1 MAPLSFLKSSSS
13 SSSSSPANPAPSP
26 ARSSQAAR
34 NSSPSPE
41 PSSTS
46 RYNPARLLR
55 RKASLPHKTSSQA
68 IRTSSDLQPVPALV
82 HGSELENSEH
92 ETEGPQTASSAFF
105 SDIGDPPSN
114 GGNGVGL
121 GLGSGTYTSPQG
133 FGIVGE
139 DRRLGSSEDGPSRTF
154 GSPRSK
160 RDGGIWSSSG
170 GGGTVLMD
178 SIPDYPPTQSPNR
191 ATFLDNATATPTTPS
206 SRRIMDPAELL
217 MEDSSLNSMS
227 SPGPLRHLGRPA
239 TPPIPPLDHPFYPT
253 ALSPP
258 RRPMPKSP
266 RPSSRS
272 TPPLQPPQ
280 LVSSSSFSVFPPTDD
295 RPRHTSSPSLDS
307 KSISRTSSATQAS
320 TSASGASGSN
330 GNGLVVDLQDDP
342 EPDYGSRR
350 PTVTAEWLAR
360 KPSSSTSRLGRKN
373 STGAERISRAAAQTS
388 SSPIQK
394 RKTPQRIV
402 RPSSHQNHTGAEAGT
417 DSDSPGVSQE
427 SDAELGPGGTGVSAF
442 PGLVGRRR
450 SISARDG
457 YEVEVSCDDSQWP
470 GAEDETGELVWKV
483 KIRRQ
488 PKFNSQR
495 EVASNGIG
503 GNDAEQ
509 PESRAPAIIAPS
521 SPLQL
526 SSGHSRATAP
536 GTASSINLSLSL
548 DQPTG
553 KMVFIAFPMDLH
565 ATPRR
570 RGSNNN
576 TNTASARRQA
586 GGPPTPPLPPS
597 PRDLFSAGQGPESGS
612 KSGSANIDSEGSSN
626 STASGLAAPFAP
638 VAPISNPSTPPQLP
652 PAPQPST
659 PQSRSSSRL
668 DRTEYPVTPTRV
680 RLSGQFSPSGPNGT
694 GSGGYTS
701 PRSRGTNS
709 SIARSL
715 SPAFSGTPGSAG
727 HNGYISPGAYTHGT
741 PTGAAARR
749 TRLVTAPDLEG
760 GLYAPGTVDGLSEEL
775 ETASLR
781 EH

>member
-13 SSSSSPANPAPSP
+13 SSSSSPANAASNP
-26 ARSSQAAR
+26 ARSSQATR

-55 RKASLPHKTSSQA
+55 RKASLSHKTSSQA
-68 IRTSSDLQPVPALV
+68 VRTSSDAQPVPALV
-82 HGSELENSEH
+82 HGSEPENSEH

-114 GGNGVGL
+114 SGHGVGL
-121 GLGSGTYTSPQG
+121 GLGGGGYTSPQG

-139 DRRLGSSEDGPSRTF
+139 DGRLGATEDGPSRTF

-191 ATFLDNATATPTTPS
+191 ATFLDSATTIPTTPS

-217 MEDSSLNSMS
+217 LEDSTTNFMS
-227 SPGPLRHLGRPA
+227 SPETSRHLGRPV
-239 TPPIPPLDHPFYPT
+239 TPPVPPLDHPFYPT

-307 KSISRTSSATQAS
+307 KSISRTTAAS
-320 TSASGASGSN
+320 VSN
-330 GNGLVVDLQDDP
+330 GNGLIVDLQDDP
-342 EPDYGSRR
+342 EPDHGLRR

-360 KPSSSTSRLGRKN
+360 KPSSSKSRVGREN
-373 STGAERISRAAAQTS
+373 STGAERITRAAAQAS
-388 SSPIQK
+388 SSPISK

-402 RPSSHQNHTGAEAGT
+402 RPSSRQNHIAADTGT

-427 SDAELGPGGTGVSAF
+427 SDVDPGPGGPGASSAF
-442 PGLVGRRR
+442 TGMVGRRR
-450 SISARDG
+450 SISTRDG

-470 GAEDETGELVWKV
+470 GAEDEDGELVWKV
-483 KIRRQ
+483 RIRRQ
-488 PKFNSQR
+488 AKHTSQR
-495 EVASNGIG
+495 GVASNGTSSSG
-503 GNDAEQ
+503 GDDRQ
-509 PESRAPAIIAPS
+509 PESTGPAIVAPS

-526 SSGHSRATAP
+526 SSGQSRATAP

-570 RGSNNN
+570 RGSNPSSAS
-576 TNTASARRQA
+576 ASARRQGGG

-597 PRDLFSAGQGPESGS
+597 PRDLFSAGAESR
-612 KSGSANIDSEGSSN
+612 SANGNDSREGGG
-626 STASGLAAPFAP
+626 STINPPGLAAPFAP
-638 VAPISNPSTPPQLP
+638 VVPIANPSTPPQLP
-652 PAPQPST
+652 PVAQPST

-749 TRLVTAPDLEG
+749 TRLITAPDLEG

-775 ETASLR
+775 ETTSLR
-781 EH
+781 ER